1 MNVSLQNNDKVSA
14 KLTVKL
20 EKADYEAKVE
30 KTLKDYRKKANVPGF
45 RPGQVPMSLVKK
57 MYGTS
62 VKAEEINKTLQEAA
76 YGYIKENKLNILGE
90 PLPNEEQQ
98 ANIDI
103 ANQDEFDFVFDVALS
118 PEFELEVEKTDKVSY
133 YNIEVSDEMVEN
145 QINMYRQRGGKYDK
159 VDVYQDRDMVKG
171 LIAELDETGNTK
183 EGGLQVPDAV
193 LMPAYMKEDAQKAI
207 FADCKVNDVLI
218 FNPYIAFAGA
228 EAEIASMLKINK
240 EEVSS
245 FTGNFSIQIEE
256 ITRFVLGD
264 LNQELFDT
272 VFEPGTVT
280 TEEDFRAKMKDSVS
294 EQYVAD
300 SDFKFLLDARDVFV
314 AKAGKLEFADAIL
327 KRLMLINNSDKDA
340 TYIEENYDKN
350 IQELTWH
357 IIKEK
362 LVQKFEIKVEQSDI
376 LNAAKDATKAQ
387 FAQYGMINIPEDV
400 LNNYATE
407 MLKKREQ
414 AESLINRAVE
424 AKLATALKKEVSLKK
439 KKISMEDFNKM
450 FEQPAEA

>member
-183 EGGLQVPDAV
+183 EGGLQVADAV
-193 LMPAYMKEDAQKAI
+193 LMPAYMKEA
-207 FADCKVNDVLI
+207 
-218 FNPYIAFAGA
+218 
-228 EAEIASMLKINK
+228 
-240 EEVSS
+240 
-245 FTGNFSIQIEE
+245 
-256 ITRFVLGD
+256 
-264 LNQELFDT
+264 
-272 VFEPGTVT
+272 
-280 TEEDFRAKMKDSVS
+280 
-294 EQYVAD
+294 
-300 SDFKFLLDARDVFV
+300 
-314 AKAGKLEFADAIL
+314 
-327 KRLMLINNSDKDA
+327 
-340 TYIEENYDKN
+340 
-350 IQELTWH
+350 
-357 IIKEK
+357 
-362 LVQKFEIKVEQSDI
+362 
-376 LNAAKDATKAQ
+376 
-387 FAQYGMINIPEDV
+387 
-400 LNNYATE
+400 
-407 MLKKREQ
+407 
-414 AESLINRAVE
+414 
-424 AKLATALKKEVSLKK
+424 
-439 KKISMEDFNKM
+439 
-450 FEQPAEA
+450 